1 MVDEPP
7 RNGDHPI
14 YRPTDGVDLVLGVMN
29 NIATHCANCQAPMTV
44 SVSSLAPLQLG
55 SKRAIFICDIC
66 NRPSILNMRSRIAGA
81 IVSVAVLLAAVAVA
95 LSLDESGVMPIV
107 VLIGGALGGMVVGA
121 WVSSL
126 MPVLVRLRHGA

>member
-1 MVDEPP
+1 
-7 RNGDHPI
+7 
-14 YRPTDGVDLVLGVMN
+14 
-29 NIATHCANCQAPMTV
+29 
-44 SVSSLAPLQLG
+44 
-55 SKRAIFICDIC
+55 
-66 NRPSILNMRSRIAGA
+66 MRSRIAGA